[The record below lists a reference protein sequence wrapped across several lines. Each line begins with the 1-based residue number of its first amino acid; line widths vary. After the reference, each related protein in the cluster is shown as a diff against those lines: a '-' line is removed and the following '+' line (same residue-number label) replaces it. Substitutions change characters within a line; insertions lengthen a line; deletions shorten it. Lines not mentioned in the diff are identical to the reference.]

1 MNIDL
6 AFFDIDGTIIW
17 RTSKDGINLKSSCF
31 NHALNTV
38 FELDNVNYLKILGK
52 KIYGQTDR
60 SILKLT
66 LQELG
71 YSTDDYYK
79 NEDKLF
85 EAVDEYFQRYQHKLQ
100 FKEYKRIPGAF
111 ELLEML
117 NKKRIRLGL
126 VTGNIKKHSD
136 WKMRGVEFGS
146 FFTTG
151 GFGDDGE
158 TRDEILKTALSR
170 NDDIPLNKICHFGDS
185 PQDIIAA
192 EKFKLKVVT
201 ICDKGG
207 GTHSR
212 YELADVGYGLIIDSW
227 FETDKIETYLKS

>member
-17 RTSKDGINLKSSCF
+17 RISNDGINLKSSCF
-31 NHALNTV
+31 NHALNSV

-66 LQELG
+66 LLKLG
-71 YSTDDYYK
+71 FKNDDYYQ

-85 EAVDEYFQRYQHKLQ
+85 EAVDDYFEKYQRQLQ
-100 FKEYKRIPGAF
+100 FKQYKRIPGAF
-111 ELLEML
+111 EFL
-117 NKKRIRLGL
+117 NILNDKRIRLGL

-136 WKMRGVEFGS
+136 WKMKGVELDS

-158 TRDEILKTALSR
+158 TRDQILEFALNR
-170 NDDIPLNKICHFGDS
+170 NDDIAKSRICHFGDS
-185 PQDIIAA
+185 PQDILAA
-192 EKFKLKVVT
+192 EKFGLKVVA

-212 YELADVGYGLIIDSW
+212 NELAEIGYGLIIDSW
-227 FETDKIETYLKS
+227 YEIDKIESYLKN